1 MHNTAQAFKTTV
13 RQGLLCE
20 HFIAQVAYNQH
31 EQINGTQLF
40 KSMSTIRL
48 FENKIDLL
56 EALTV
61 VQQPYSFPRK
71 DNNNKNIGEAVL
83 ANQGKLSIHLRLRT
97 DTRIPHTT
105 EAVNQ

>member
-1 MHNTAQAFKTTV
+1 MHNAAKSLNTTV

-20 HFIAQVAYNQH
+20 HFIVLVAYNQH

-61 VQQPYSFPRK
+61 VQQHCSLPRK
-71 DNNNKNIGEAVL
+71 G
-83 ANQGKLSIHLRLRT
+83 
-97 DTRIPHTT
+97 
-105 EAVNQ
+105 